1 MCLREYCMLNGE
13 AHVRDMQWLKECAV
27 RNSSVVFL
35 VVQFISSLLLL

>member
-1 MCLREYCMLNGE
+1 MLNGE

-35 VVQFISSLLLL
+35 CRAVHLFPAAALNSAQ